1 MIFHFNL
8 CLVCSFAAD
17 AAADDDVA
25 TDDLDDV
32 EKNCAYSHGRR
43 WILILTRPTCCR
55 RVRWS
60 ECNEVLEKHL
70 EGCDV
75 DNLPPN
81 FDVSEIVWCFN
92 FVDIDDEANDDSE
105 FIRLPEVTDNI
116 LIPDRAMILLL
127 SNLCTPQIPK
137 ARRRQQPFLTRIKKQ
152 SVSSR
157 CVVRASLVRA
167 PNDTKIILLEP
178 RVYLMLCGRES
189 Q

>member
-127 SNLCTPQIPK
+127 SNLCTPPTREVDWYK
-137 ARRRQQPFLTRIKKQ
+137 DRMRRRDVGELEEH
-152 SVSSR
+152 VSHKNKMLSSTTDST
-157 CVVRASLVRA
+157 AS
-167 PNDTKIILLEP
+167 
-178 RVYLMLCGRES
+178 YLAWFS
-189 Q
+189 NF

>member
-81 FDVSEIVWCFN
+81 FDVSWMRSFN
-92 FVDIDDEANDDSE
+92 FVDINDEENDGSE
-105 FIRLPEVTDNI
+105 FTLLPEKFTDNI
-116 LIPDRAMILLL
+116 LIPDRVIMILL
-127 SNLCTPQIPK
+127 SIMYTPNTRGGLIQ
-137 ARRRQQPFLTRIKKQ
+137 RQNEAER
-152 SVSSR
+152 S
-157 CVVRASLVRA
+157 ASHK
-167 PNDTKIILLEP
+167 NKI
-178 RVYLMLCGRES
+178 
-189 Q
+189 